1 MPRTRAMSAQNP
13 IVKPRRNPV
22 RKNGRPSLYTPEIA
36 EEIIS
41 RLSEG
46 EPLAHICRDDG
57 MPAVRTVSLWKETQ
71 DGFAAAFGLAR
82 DVGFDALAARCLEIA
97 NTPLEGVETIT
108 DTDGKVI
115 EKRADM
121 LGHRKLQ
128 IETILKLL
136 AKWDPRR
143 YGERLHTDV
152 QALDANGKPTS
163 PLLPVLNITIAAP
176 REEAPKTIE
185 SSRWRDDT

>member
-1 MPRTRAMSAQNP
+1 MT
-13 IVKPRRNPV
+13 KC
-22 RKNGRPSLYTPEIA
+22 GRPSLYTSEIA
-36 EEIIS
+36 EEIIG

-46 EPLAHICRDDG
+46 EPLAVICRDEH
-57 MPAVRTVSLWKETQ
+57 MPSVRTVSHWKETQ
-71 DGFAAAFGLAR
+71 EGFAAAFGLAR

-97 NTPLEGVETIT
+97 NTPLEGVETTT
-108 DTDGKVI
+108 DADGKVT
-115 EKRADM
+115 EKRGDM

-152 QALDANGKPTS
+152 QQLDADGKPTA
-163 PLLPVLNITIAAP
+163 PVQPVLNITIAAP
-176 REEAPKTIE
+176 TGNFLGTEASQLLLDGRRLLDEPDQGRTIDSGKE
-185 SSRWRDDT
+185 RLR